1 MSMIINHELPI
12 PEKLKSQFPLSQR
25 IQEIKKKEMPKSEIS
40 SQESQTNFLFL
51 WVLVLR
57 IMKNLSVNM

>member
-25 IQEIKKKEMPKSEIS
+25 IQEIKKKRDAQIRDIFTGKSD
-40 SQESQTNFLFL
+40 
-51 WVLVLR
+51 
-57 IMKNLSVNM
+57 